1 MIHNYDP
8 MNPFGYRPEVPTK
21 DDNGNDLS
29 PEDQEALAFQTAAY
43 GCATFFVAG
52 LLALM
57 LMLLLGSCTTTRY
70 VTVPEVHEHWQHTTD
85 TILQR
90 DSIVSQQT
98 TLIREVDSAT
108 MARYGIQMSALQT
121 AWLIQT
127 DRLQRELSE
136 LRQTKADTI
145 VIRDSIPVPV
155 EVIKEVPA
163 PLTWWQQ
170 ARLHLANILLY
181 TLLIA
186 GAGWLIRKYIKKK

>member
-1 MIHNYDP
+1 MSMINYNDPNSPWMPPGYDP
-8 MNPFGYRPEVPTK
+8 YEGMSDEEREK
-21 DDNGNDLS
+21 
-29 PEDQEALAFQTAAY
+29 A
-43 GCATFFVAG
+43 GCMQGAMMAVFVII
-52 LLALM
+52 LFALM
-57 LMLLLGSCTTTRY
+57 ALFSSCTTTRY

-85 TILQR
+85 TILRR

-136 LRQTKADTI
+136 LRQTKADTT

-163 PLTWWQQ
+163 RLTWWQQ
-170 ARLHLANILLY
+170 TRISVGGILLW
-181 TLLIA
+181 LLIFFA
-186 GAGWLIRKYIKKK
+186 LWKIIPKVLRYFNR